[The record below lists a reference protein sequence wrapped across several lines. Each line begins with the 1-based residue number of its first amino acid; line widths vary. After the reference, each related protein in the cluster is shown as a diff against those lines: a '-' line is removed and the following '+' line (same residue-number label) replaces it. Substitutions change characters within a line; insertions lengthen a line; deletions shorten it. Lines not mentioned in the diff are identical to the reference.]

1 MAAAKL
7 PNSEQKQKNRGVIPK
22 RGQIKAQIFESL
34 VETVTSLFSPKIL
47 LGETS
52 GGSGGGDESD
62 GNSTITTSVG
72 SISPPPPPPPTA

>member
-47 LGETS
+47 FGETS
-52 GGSGGGDESD
+52 GGGGGDESD
-62 GNSTITTSVG
+62 GNSTVTTSVG
-72 SISPPPPPPPTA
+72 SISPPPPPPTA

>member
-1 MAAAKL
+1 MASAKL

-52 GGSGGGDESD
+52 GGSGGDESD
-62 GNSTITTSVG
+62 GNSTVTTSVG
-72 SISPPPPPPPTA
+72 SISPPPPPPTA

>member
-1 MAAAKL
+1 MAAAKI
-7 PNSEQKQKNRGVIPK
+7 PTSDQKQKNRGVIPK

-52 GGSGGGDESD
+52 GGGGGDESD
-62 GNSTITTSVG
+62 GNSTVTTSVG
-72 SISPPPPPPPTA
+72 SISPPPPPPTA

>member
-1 MAAAKL
+1 MAAAKI
-7 PNSEQKQKNRGVIPK
+7 PNSEQKQKNRGVVPK

-52 GGSGGGDESD
+52 GGGGDESD
-62 GNSTITTSVG
+62 GNSTVTTSVG
-72 SISPPPPPPPTA
+72 SISPPPPPPPPTA

>member
-1 MAAAKL
+1 MAAAKI

-52 GGSGGGDESD
+52 GGGGGNESD
-62 GNSTITTSVG
+62 GNSTVTTSVG
-72 SISPPPPPPPTA
+72 TISPPPPSPTA

>member
-1 MAAAKL
+1 MAAAKI

-52 GGSGGGDESD
+52 GGGGGDESD
-62 GNSTITTSVG
+62 DNSTVTTSVG
-72 SISPPPPPPPTA
+72 SISPPPPPQHE